1 MQKKRKKSIII
12 LFYLYPFILTG
23 HLAYGLII
31 REPYPSLMMPGFS
44 KIDNNGS
51 EYKLTDFNIILQ
63 SDSIVDTVNLKKLA
77 YPFSK
82 IAISRAI
89 DLTYFRKDLEKNYNS
104 MQKKYYAI
112 IKSLIGEKNYQKYII
127 SIRHPEISPNQKN
140 QFTTWLIKRIRNQ
153 KNIENFNLAIE
164 KESMIRDLR
173 SNSIKRSTIISKIN
187 L

>member
-1 MQKKRKKSIII
+1 
-12 LFYLYPFILTG
+12 
-23 HLAYGLII
+23 
-31 REPYPSLMMPGFS
+31 
-44 KIDNNGS
+44 
-51 EYKLTDFNIILQ
+51 
-63 SDSIVDTVNLKKLA
+63 
-77 YPFSK
+77 
-82 IAISRAI
+82 
-89 DLTYFRKDLEKNYNS
+89 

-164 KESMIRDLR
+164 KELMIRDLR
-173 SNSIKRSTIISKIN
+173 SNSIKRSTIIRKIN